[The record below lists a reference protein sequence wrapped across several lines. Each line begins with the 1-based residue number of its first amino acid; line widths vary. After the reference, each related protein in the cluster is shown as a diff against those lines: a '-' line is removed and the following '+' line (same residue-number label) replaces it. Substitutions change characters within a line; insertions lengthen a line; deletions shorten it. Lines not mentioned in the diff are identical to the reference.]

1 MAKDPAV
8 LFYTSDFLSG
18 TSFFSYEEKGRYIT
32 LLCQQ
37 HQKNGIPENHMI
49 NICESLDSQ
58 VAKKFVKGEDGLYR
72 NQRMADESER
82 RRNYCDSRSN
92 NKSGRPS
99 KNHKKIIRKSYD
111 SDMNIHM
118 ETETDNE
125 NVNENKDTIK
135 KEDKDMI
142 VFKEIITDFNL
153 VMGKRIGRSKKDR
166 EFIEARLKEGF
177 TLEEFKV
184 VNRKMLKRWGNDEKM
199 CHCLRPATLYSNKFE
214 SYLNMI
220 EPQTKLTEVGVK
232 ALQVGQ
238 SWLKNKKERENV
250 R

>member
-82 RRNYCDSRSN
+82 RRNYCNSRSN
-92 NKSGRPS
+92 NKSGRKSTLKDNNHTKITSKSYENRMENENDNEDVS
-99 KNHKKIIRKSYD
+99 KNGKLKEEQVMDYPTLFTYWEQNKKGGKYKNEQSRLRMMNRLFKLTRNDYD
-111 SDMNIHM
+111 FAKKAIFHCIDSNYQGFCNGDGLYYK
-118 ETETDNE
+118 EKTEYQLSQE
-125 NVNENKDTIK
+125 
-135 KEDKDMI
+135 KE
-142 VFKEIITDFNL
+142 
-153 VMGKRIGRSKKDR
+153 RSKAKQKTEITGR
-166 EFIEARLKEGF
+166 YIP
-177 TLEEFKV
+177 
-184 VNRKMLKRWGNDEKM
+184 
-199 CHCLRPATLYSNKFE
+199 PAE
-214 SYLNMI
+214 
-220 EPQTKLTEVGVK
+220 
-232 ALQVGQ
+232 
-238 SWLKNKKERENV
+238 
-250 R
+250 